1 MNFSLYLS
9 RRYFFS
15 NQEGGFSRFAG
26 ILSIIGLGVG
36 VAALLLTLFILNGFE
51 RVISQ
56 KIAEFDG
63 HIRIRHFLNHPISA
77 DLLESDS
84 TISNFGENLISS
96 SFIQSTAL
104 LRRGDLAEGV
114 VVEGID
120 NSRTDFLKNILVNGE
135 IILDKK
141 SVILGKQLAERLN
154 LSLGNKI
161 VLFDLNKL
169 NSSNKRIR
177 QYTITGFFHSG
188 MTEYDKSLV
197 FINIKEANS
206 LFEMENKRSG
216 YIINLIDLNTLQE
229 VTRSFNNSL
238 SYPYMVMTW
247 KEKNSALF
255 KWMNIQRWPILFIFG
270 LIGLVGLVNIISSF
284 AMIIVD
290 KSRQIGILKSLG
302 LKNYQLKLTFLMQ
315 GLMVGLIGS
324 LIGSS
329 ISLVVAWLQNSYK
342 IIQVPEDIYFM
353 NFIPIDINFFH
364 IFLIASLAIMSSVF
378 AAIWPTIKIDKIK
391 SAEVLKYE

>member
-1 MNFSLYLS
+1 
-9 RRYFFS
+9 
-15 NQEGGFSRFAG
+15 
-26 ILSIIGLGVG
+26 
-36 VAALLLTLFILNGFE
+36 
-51 RVISQ
+51 
-56 KIAEFDG
+56 
-63 HIRIRHFLNHPISA
+63 
-77 DLLESDS
+77 
-84 TISNFGENLISS
+84 
-96 SFIQSTAL
+96 
-104 LRRGDLAEGV
+104 
-114 VVEGID
+114 
-120 NSRTDFLKNILVNGE
+120 
-135 IILDKK
+135 
-141 SVILGKQLAERLN
+141 
-154 LSLGNKI
+154 
-161 VLFDLNKL
+161 
-169 NSSNKRIR
+169 
-177 QYTITGFFHSG
+177 
-188 MTEYDKSLV
+188 
-197 FINIKEANS
+197 
-206 LFEMENKRSG
+206 
-216 YIINLIDLNTLQE
+216 
-229 VTRSFNNSL
+229 
-238 SYPYMVMTW
+238 MVMTW

-302 LKNYQLKLTFLMQ
+302 LKNSQLKLTFLMQ

>member
-9 RRYFFS
+9 SRYFFS
-15 NQEGGFSRFAG
+15 NQEGGFTRFAG
-26 ILSIIGLGVG
+26 ILSIMGLGVG
-36 VAALLLTLFILNGFE
+36 VASLLLTLFILNGFE

-63 HIRIRHFLNHPISA
+63 HIRIRHFLNQPISA
-77 DLLESDS
+77 NLLESDS

-104 LRRGDLAEGV
+104 LRKGNLAEGV
-114 VVEGID
+114 IVEGIE
-120 NSRTDFLKNILVNGE
+120 NIRTDFLKNILVDGD
-135 IILDKK
+135 IILDNK
-141 SVILGKQLAERLN
+141 SVVLGKQLAERLN
-154 LSLGNKI
+154 LSIGNKI
-161 VLFDLNKL
+161 ALFDLNKL

-197 FINIKEANS
+197 FININEANS
-206 LFEMENKRSG
+206 LFELKNKISG
-216 YIINLIDLNTLQE
+216 YIIDLKDINGLQK
-229 VTRSFNNSL
+229 VTDSFNNSL

-247 KEKNSALF
+247 KEKNSVLF

-270 LIGLVGLVNIISSF
+270 LIALVGLVNIISSL

-290 KSRQIGILKSLG
+290 KTRQIGILKSLG
-302 LKNYQLKLTFLMQ
+302 VKKTQLKLTFLIQ

-324 LIGSS
+324 LIGSI
-329 ISLVVAWLQNSYK
+329 ISLVIAWLQNSYK
-342 IIQVPEDIYFM
+342 IIQVPEGIYFM
-353 NFIPIDINFFH
+353 NFIPIDINLSH
-364 IFLIASLAIMSSVF
+364 IFLIASLAIMSSLF
-378 AAIWPTIKIDKIK
+378 AAIWTTIKIDKIK
-391 SAEVLKYE
+391 SAEALKYE